1 MSAEDLYRQ
10 AQQHAAADRHGE
22 AVEAYS
28 NALALDDGHWKARF
42 GRAVALHRLGD
53 LAAARQDFDRVM
65 SDGPECAEAF
75 YSRAAMRYDSGVFR
89 ATLEDCD
96 TALRLKPGYTDALYL
111 RAVARKALEDF
122 DGALH
127 DFNAVLAANAGYR
140 EAYYGRG
147 TVWHTLERWADAIRD
162 FSGYLRHYPTHCG
175 ALLLRG
181 LSYYRLEQRVAYN
194 KQLFLSHTLCALVDT
209 AQPLDEPFEVV
220 VDDASTDSTAAE
232 AGPAAELT
240 P

>member
-111 RAVARKALEDF
+111 RLQCCSRRKCRLPRGILRTWDRLAHARAL
-122 DGALH
+122 G
-127 DFNAVLAANAGYR
+127 
-140 EAYYGRG
+140 
-147 TVWHTLERWADAIRD
+147 
-162 FSGYLRHYPTHCG
+162 
-175 ALLLRG
+175 
-181 LSYYRLEQRVAYN
+181 
-194 KQLFLSHTLCALVDT
+194 
-209 AQPLDEPFEVV
+209 
-220 VDDASTDSTAAE
+220 
-232 AGPAAELT
+232 
-240 P
+240 